1 MIIDIALGIV
11 LAVIILRLLPDI
23 IELGISILYI
33 LLVLAIAGFLIS
45 WTISWTIKNADSVI
59 TFLVIV
65 LTIIV
70 GIKVAQ
76 YIERKTVL
84 NRDEA
89 GALTIFSI
97 VSGLTA
103 FSAALEVFSEKPKEL
118 TSAYLPMVIGLGIL
132 GCYLI
137 FAIRKRIKQA

>member
-1 MIIDIALGIV
+1 MIINIALGIV

-33 LLVLAIAGFLIS
+33 LLFLAIAGFLIS
-45 WTISWTIKNADSVI
+45 WAISWTIKNADSVI
-59 TFLVIV
+59 TFLVIA

-84 NRDEA
+84 NRDES

-97 VSGLTA
+97 ASGLTA
-103 FSAALEVFSEKPKEL
+103 FSAAVEVFSETPKEL

-132 GCYLI
+132 GGYLI
-137 FAIRKRIKQA
+137 VAIRKRIKQT